1 MNNEAYDDYEPL
13 ETEGFLHKS
22 DKRKQRLERSSKARL
37 HRERRKQ
44 KEERAYED
52 GFYGNYAN

>member
-1 MNNEAYDDYEPL
+1 MVDQIHEEPL

-22 DKRKQRLERSSKARL
+22 DKRRQRLDRSKKARL

-52 GFYGNYAN
+52 GFYGNYA